1 MINLQTQLKSLACI
15 YCRSSL
21 TIVGKTLRC
30 THCHYQFPII
40 NGLPM
45 MLDLNDFG
53 SVQTTK
59 LGAEA
64 LFTKPL
70 LYKAKINLLLRLNKT
85 DDISVDNILLG
96 KAVLDIGCGPFTYG
110 YDTKLPASITGI
122 DLSPQFVQ
130 SMSAADPSNFYIVAS
145 AAKIPYVDKSFDVS
159 LLRYILHHIPG
170 STEGILKEVA
180 RVTRGPILI
189 FDHVLSESS
198 LQRKIQARYWALF
211 DGGHHYYSM
220 KEWDRLLSPYK
231 VTTFRRTGRMFGNIC
246 QIIMQ
251 PTKTK

>member
-1 MINLQTQLKSLACI
+1 
-15 YCRSSL
+15 
-21 TIVGKTLRC
+21 
-30 THCHYQFPII
+30 
-40 NGLPM
+40 

-122 DLSPQFVQ
+122 EKHHRRQRLGCIAGALDNWRAGNASAHSSPCRQLRCPHLDMTAQ
-130 SMSAADPSNFYIVAS
+130 RSAA
-145 AAKIPYVDKSFDVS
+145 
-159 LLRYILHHIPG
+159 LRTPPCI
-170 STEGILKEVA
+170 
-180 RVTRGPILI
+180 
-189 FDHVLSESS
+189 
-198 LQRKIQARYWALF
+198 
-211 DGGHHYYSM
+211 
-220 KEWDRLLSPYK
+220 
-231 VTTFRRTGRMFGNIC
+231 
-246 QIIMQ
+246 
-251 PTKTK
+251 